1 MVYFEIGLY
10 MLLQLPFLYLIQK
23 TALKNCS
30 GNKKLRLW
38 KLFIIR
44 AFVPCSIPFTIGI
57 THTLP
62 LSGSTNTT
70 YTGTKEGLY
79 NAAKHRWDF
88 TSVLLGIWIA
98 VALTLLFLYL
108 LLYAKS
114 KQILLQSVPMT
125 EEEIQAFLP
134 VWADWKVPLSYSDQ
148 CTSPVVCGIR
158 KPGIVFSR
166 NAKGLS
172 VSDKRLILLH
182 EYMHIKGHDNL
193 WKFLSGLVVCLYW
206 FNPLVWL
213 FYFKFSQELEL
224 CCDERV
230 LHFLHTA
237 DARKAYANS
246 ILHFAVLRNG
256 FPLFESGFAKNE
268 TKERIV
274 AIMTYKKHKKF
285 LFSASAAL
293 ILCGITLFTA
303 PHIKAQESNDV
314 NTPMTVQNNDETSMQ
329 AELPEEELSE
339 EYPSD
344 AADAFETAD
353 LNIADANQDGLV
365 ELAANGSLS
374 EEKTTAVINAF
385 HERNRRICAEYEKA
399 HTTK

>member
-70 YTGTKEGLY
+70 YTGTKRRPLQCRKTPLGFYICLIGY
-79 NAAKHRWDF
+79 LDSGCSDTAFPLSAA
-88 TSVLLGIWIA
+88 ICQ
-98 VALTLLFLYL
+98 
-108 LLYAKS
+108 
-114 KQILLQSVPMT
+114 KQKILLQSVPMT

-148 CTSPVVCGIR
+148 CTSPIVCGIR

-182 EYMHIKGHDNL
+182 EYMHIKGH
-193 WKFLSGLVVCLYW
+193 
-206 FNPLVWL
+206 
-213 FYFKFSQELEL
+213 E
-224 CCDERV
+224 
-230 LHFLHTA
+230 
-237 DARKAYANS
+237 
-246 ILHFAVLRNG
+246 
-256 FPLFESGFAKNE
+256 
-268 TKERIV
+268 
-274 AIMTYKKHKKF
+274 
-285 LFSASAAL
+285 
-293 ILCGITLFTA
+293 
-303 PHIKAQESNDV
+303 
-314 NTPMTVQNNDETSMQ
+314 
-329 AELPEEELSE
+329 
-339 EYPSD
+339 
-344 AADAFETAD
+344 
-353 LNIADANQDGLV
+353 
-365 ELAANGSLS
+365 
-374 EEKTTAVINAF
+374 
-385 HERNRRICAEYEKA
+385 
-399 HTTK
+399 

>member
-274 AIMTYKKHKKF
+274 AIMTYKN
-285 LFSASAAL
+285 
-293 ILCGITLFTA
+293 
-303 PHIKAQESNDV
+303 IKNFYS
-314 NTPMTVQNNDETSMQ
+314 P
-329 AELPEEELSE
+329 LLR
-339 EYPSD
+339 
-344 AADAFETAD
+344 
-353 LNIADANQDGLV
+353 L
-365 ELAANGSLS
+365 
-374 EEKTTAVINAF
+374 
-385 HERNRRICAEYEKA
+385 
-399 HTTK
+399 

>member
-1 MVYFEIGLY
+1 
-10 MLLQLPFLYLIQK
+10 
-23 TALKNCS
+23 
-30 GNKKLRLW
+30 
-38 KLFIIR
+38 
-44 AFVPCSIPFTIGI
+44 
-57 THTLP
+57 
-62 LSGSTNTT
+62 
-70 YTGTKEGLY
+70 
-79 NAAKHRWDF
+79 
-88 TSVLLGIWIA
+88 
-98 VALTLLFLYL
+98 
-108 LLYAKS
+108 
-114 KQILLQSVPMT
+114 MT

-268 TKERIV
+268 TKERRV
-274 AIMTYKKHKKF
+274 AIMTYKKF

-353 LNIADANQDGLV
+353 LNIADANLDGLV
-365 ELAANGSLS
+365 N
-374 EEKTTAVINAF
+374 
-385 HERNRRICAEYEKA
+385 
-399 HTTK
+399 